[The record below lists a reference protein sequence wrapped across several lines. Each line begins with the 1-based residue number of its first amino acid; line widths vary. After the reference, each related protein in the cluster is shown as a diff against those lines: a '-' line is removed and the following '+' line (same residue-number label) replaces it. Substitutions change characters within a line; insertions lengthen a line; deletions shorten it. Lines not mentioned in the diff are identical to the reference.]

1 MSARR
6 HVLVFAAFLAACGGA
21 AAPSSPARPAEP
33 PGPEPTTVEEA
44 QSDIDKAR
52 AELLAPPAAPPPAA
66 DAAPTTPSAG
76 AANKAS
82 EESKTES
89 SSCQSPCRAIASMR
103 RAVTALCRMTGDE
116 DNRCLD
122 AKKTLADSET
132 KIRPC
137 GC

>member
-6 HVLVFAAFLAACGGA
+6 HILVFAAFLAACGGA
-21 AAPSSPARPAEP
+21 AEPRAPGRTAAEP
-33 PGPEPTTVEEA
+33 PEPEPTTVEEA
-44 QSDIDKAR
+44 QSDINKAR
-52 AELLAPPAAPPPAA
+52 AELLSPPPPAAPA

-89 SSCQSPCRAIASMR
+89 ASCQSPCRAIASMR
-103 RAVTALCRMTGDE
+103 RAVTALCRMTGAD

-122 AKKTLADSET
+122 AKKTLADSEM